1 MEAQEIRELRKQLN
15 LTQEEL
21 ANKLDV
27 TVRTV
32 ARWEQMENRRPRA
45 RNRGAIRR
53 LERDAIEGFSGGL
66 MAEFV
71 YLNGSLLPHSQA
83 HISVSDHGFLY
94 GYGLFETMR
103 AYNGK
108 VFLLERHLNRLL
120 STAQIIGLGSRLNAT
135 ELVNACTDIL
145 AANGL
150 KNARLRITVTRGEVN
165 YFPGPGVSNNPTIL
179 VTANAYSP
187 PPPESYDNG
196 SRAGVASFPTYSQS
210 PLLRLKSTNYLLN
223 IRAKLEAEVAGLDE
237 SLLLNEHGFFTEGSI
252 SNVFLVTPA
261 SGLVTPAVANG
272 LLPGITRQV
281 TMELAESLG
290 IDATESDVKP
300 ADLKQ
305 FEEAF
310 LTNSLMEIMP
320 LVEVRDNTGKII
332 SIGSGSPGPVT
343 RKLIAAYRKM
353 VEQHTSR

>member
-1 MEAQEIRELRKQLN
+1 
-15 LTQEEL
+15 
-21 ANKLDV
+21 
-27 TVRTV
+27 
-32 ARWEQMENRRPRA
+32 
-45 RNRGAIRR
+45 
-53 LERDAIEGFSGGL
+53 

-103 AYNGK
+103 AYHGK
-108 VFLLERHLNRLL
+108 IFLLERHLNRLL
-120 STAQIIGLGSRLNAT
+120 SAAQVLGLGSRLNAA
-135 ELVNACTDIL
+135 ELGKACLDIL

-150 KNARLRITVTRGEVN
+150 KNARLRLTVTRGEVN
-165 YFPGPGVSNNPTIL
+165 SFPGPGVSNNPTIL

-187 PPPESYDNG
+187 PPPESYNKG
-196 SRAGVASFPTYSQS
+196 FRAGIASFPTYSQS
-210 PLLRLKSTNYLLN
+210 SLLGLKSTNYLFN
-223 IRAKLEAEVAGLDE
+223 IKTKLETEAAGLDE
-237 SLLLNEHGFFTEGSI
+237 SLLLNEHGLVTEGSI

-261 SGLVTPAVANG
+261 SGLVTPAVASG

-281 TMELAESLG
+281 AMELADSSGINAVES
-290 IDATESDVKP
+290 EVKL

-305 FEEAF
+305 FKEAF

-320 LVEVRDNTGKII
+320 LVEVRDNTGKVI
-332 SIGSGSPGPVT
+332 SIGLGSPGPVT
-343 RKLIAAYRKM
+343 RKLIAAYREM

>member
-1 MEAQEIRELRKQLN
+1 
-15 LTQEEL
+15 
-21 ANKLDV
+21 
-27 TVRTV
+27 
-32 ARWEQMENRRPRA
+32 
-45 RNRGAIRR
+45 
-53 LERDAIEGFSGGL
+53 

-103 AYNGK
+103 AYHGK
-108 VFLLERHLNRLL
+108 IFLLERHLNRLL
-120 STAQIIGLGSRLNAT
+120 SAAQVLGLGSRLNAA
-135 ELVNACTDIL
+135 ELGKACLDIL

-150 KNARLRITVTRGEVN
+150 KNARLRLTVTRGEVN
-165 YFPGPGVSNNPTIL
+165 SFPGPGVSNNPTIV

-187 PPPESYDNG
+187 PPPESYNKG
-196 SRAGVASFPTYSQS
+196 FRAGIASFPTYSQS
-210 PLLRLKSTNYLLN
+210 SLLGLKSTNYLFN
-223 IRAKLEAEVAGLDE
+223 IKTKLETEAAGLDE
-237 SLLLNEHGFFTEGSI
+237 SLLLNEHGLVTEGSI

-261 SGLVTPAVANG
+261 SGLVTPAVASG

-281 TMELAESLG
+281 AMELADSSGINAVES
-290 IDATESDVKP
+290 EVKL

-305 FEEAF
+305 FKEAF

-320 LVEVRDNTGKII
+320 LVEVRDNTGKVI
-332 SIGSGSPGPVT
+332 SIGLGSPGPVT
-343 RKLIAAYRKM
+343 RKLIAAYREM